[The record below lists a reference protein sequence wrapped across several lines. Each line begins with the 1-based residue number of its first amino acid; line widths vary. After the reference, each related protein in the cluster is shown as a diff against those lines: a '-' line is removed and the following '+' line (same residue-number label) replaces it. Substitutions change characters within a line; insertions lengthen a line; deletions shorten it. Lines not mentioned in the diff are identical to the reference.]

1 MDYTKF
7 RVHHSRGKSDTNF
20 YQDQT
25 LLNGAY
31 SGLKVLRVS
40 IVNDLEQSPCNGKK
54 SGNFKSQS
62 REERR
67 TQNQSDSL
75 NTSNSNCISN
85 YGETSGEKIL
95 TLVERVL
102 LFKKELDDY
111 FFNKRLQSLKF
122 QLNNISSVII
132 SSI

>member
-54 SGNFKSQS
+54 SGNFKSQFK
-62 REERR
+62 EESR
-67 TQNQSDSL
+67 TQNQSNSL
-75 NTSNSNCISN
+75 NKSNSSCISN
-85 YGETSGEKIL
+85 YGETSGEKVL